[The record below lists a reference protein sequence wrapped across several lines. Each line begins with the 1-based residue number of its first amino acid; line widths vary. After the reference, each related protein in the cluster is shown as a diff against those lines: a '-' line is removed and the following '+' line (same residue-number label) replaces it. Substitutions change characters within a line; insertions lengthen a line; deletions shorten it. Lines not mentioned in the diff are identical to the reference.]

1 MYHRLL
7 PVRIALFLV
16 ALVMTAA
23 ACASPGPTTTPW
35 IIVVTA
41 TPAPPR
47 TPTTVPTGTP
57 VPTGMPVPTST
68 LVPTATRGPTL
79 PPLTPTPPPPPTPTL
94 PTPVVQIIAPAN
106 GTPYSVGQVVNV
118 QFTAGD
124 QSGITVVELYVGGTR
139 VAYKE
144 YPQRPTRIDSDSL
157 NWTTTA
163 AGNYTLQ
170 VNAYNAFNKAST
182 PDQRN
187 IVVQPSV
194 TVPTVQMNYPTQRVV
209 IVAGQVIQI
218 QATINDVVGI
228 QGLDL
233 VERIGGQEVVYT
245 SDPAYRGVP
254 FVWQVGWQSRNTG
267 DHTLFV
273 RARNV
278 NGGVGQSND
287 FVIGVADPYPP
298 QMQVSYSTTTPTQG
312 TDLRVHVEAVDSK
325 GVKEIRLYVDG
336 NVVATWFAPDQS
348 VGQSQVS
355 TDLWWRNAGPVG
367 THFAHVWAQ
376 DTTGLQAQS
385 PDQGIQVVTVPPTPI
400 QVRQASYSATSLN
413 QGSDLRVDVL
423 AVAGNGVKEI
433 RLYVDDGVVATWLA
447 PDPSVGQSQ
456 VSTALWWRNV
466 EPAGNHTAYVWA
478 QDTTGGWAQSPDQRI
493 RVVAVSPTPT
503 PVPPTPN
510 LVGGWGGRP
519 IPAESFI
526 VTITSQ
532 QGNNL
537 QGTLT
542 FRPAQGAAVTGPL
555 FNSTIQ
561 GNNVTIH
568 AQLGSETYNFIL
580 TLSADGQHMSGSWST
595 MHTGLLQPITF
606 DRL

>member
-1 MYHRLL
+1 MYPRLL
-7 PVRIALFLV
+7 PVRITLFLV

-23 ACASPGPTTTPW
+23 ACASPGPTATPW
-35 IIVVTA
+35 VIVVTA
-41 TPAPPR
+41 TPAPTR
-47 TPTTVPTGTP
+47 TPTTLPTGTA
-57 VPTGMPVPTST
+57 VPTST
-68 LVPTATRGPTL
+68 LVPTATPGATL
-79 PPLTPTPPPPPTPTL
+79 PPLTPIPPLPPTPTPPPPPTPTL

-106 GTPYSVGQVVNV
+106 GTSFSVGQVVSV

-124 QSGITVVELYVGGTR
+124 QSGITLVELYVGGTR
-139 VAYKE
+139 VGYKE

-187 IVVQPSV
+187 IVVQPSI
-194 TVPTVQMNYPTQRVV
+194 TTPTVQMNYPTQRVV
-209 IVAGQVIQI
+209 IVAGRIIQI

-254 FVWQVGWQSRNTG
+254 FVWQVGWQSPTTG

-312 TDLRVHVEAVDSK
+312 TDLRVQVEAVGSK

-336 NVVATWFAPDQS
+336 NVVATWLAPDQS

-355 TDLWWRNAGPVG
+355 TDLWWRNVGPVG
-367 THFAHVWAQ
+367 SHFAHVWAQ

-400 QVRQASYSATSLN
+400 QVRQASYSATSLT
-413 QGSDLRVDVL
+413 QGSDLRVDVF

-456 VSTALWWRNV
+456 VSTSLWWRNV
-466 EPAGNHTAYVWA
+466 GPAGNHTAYVWA
-478 QDTTGGWAQSPDQRI
+478 QDTTNRWAQSPDQRI
-493 RVVAVSPTPT
+493 RVAE
-503 PVPPTPN
+503 VPPTPN

-519 IPAESFI
+519 NPTESFVI
-526 VTITSQ
+526 MITSQ

-580 TLSADGQHMSGSWST
+580 TLSADGRRMSGNWST
-595 MHTGLLQPITF
+595 TRTGLLQPITF